1 MENNLPPEQNPT
13 PAPVAA
19 PENEPNSSF
28 TLNEQ
33 TVMAALS
40 YLGILI
46 LIPFFVKKNDPFV
59 HFHLKQGVVL
69 LVPELIVY
77 VASGMMYFMW
87 PIWNIVWLALLGFT
101 IVGVL
106 NALTKKEKALPF
118 IGQYASRINL

>member
-19 PENEPNSSF
+19 PESEPNSSF

>member
-13 PAPVAA
+13 PAPVTT
-19 PENEPNSSF
+19 PESGPTSSF

-46 LIPFFVKKNDPFV
+46 LIPFFIKKDDPFV
-59 HFHLKQGVVL
+59 HYHLKQGVVL

-77 VASGMMYFMW
+77 VASGMLYHLW

-101 IVGVL
+101 IVGIL

-118 IGQYASRINL
+118 IGQYASRVNL